1 MPLETADLEAL
12 MRLYLWAHSR
22 NLDFRVL
29 HTHENDR
36 WRVAVDRP
44 HESEGRI
51 SGEYDALQTAIERLI
66 RSQDRD
72 SAAR

>member
-12 MRLYLWAHSR
+12 MRLYLWAHSQ

-51 SGEYDALQTAIERLI
+51 SEYDALQTAVERFI
-66 RSQDRD
+66 RSHDQEG
-72 SAAR
+72 AAR